1 MKYAIMNNPAAE
13 TAGPLKI
20 EYLCSLS
27 FPLVGNPSDSP
38 LVKGVIRGCF
48 KERFSMRVFAR
59 IATTGPSKMTAGKQS
74 GMTEIESIVDT

>member
-1 MKYAIMNNPAAE
+1 MNYAIMNNPAAE

-38 LVKGVIRGCF
+38 FVKGVIRGVVL
-48 KERFSMRVFAR
+48 KKDSGQA
-59 IATTGPSKMTAGKQS
+59 